1 MLMTVNFVPKSL
13 VIFWDLCTKN
23 HRCSNHR
30 SAVSASPKRRYIAE
44 LFDSSFSPKEF
55 ADNMALPEAPEVWK
69 NGDFPGNFVGT
80 CKSLVN

>member
-44 LFDSSFSPKEF
+44 LFDSSFSPNEF
-55 ADNMALPEAPEVWK
+55 AASMALPEAPEVWK
-69 NGDFPGNFVGT
+69 GWRNPPKF
-80 CKSLVN
+80 CWYMVNLW